1 MIIHHP
7 LAKAALCV
15 LIVLQLTML
24 GALFTQTS
32 PHPPL
37 AVPPF
42 ALGPFLGAAL
52 SVAVAALV
60 LGGTTS
66 RSGGVTS
73 VVAAMLAL
81 VSFGPQKW
89 IDPAIGQIWPAVLLG
104 QIASVAL
111 IIISLWWLRSSA
123 KHCES

>member
-1 MIIHHP
+1 M
-7 LAKAALCV
+7 LARRLHSQAALSV
-15 LIVLQLTML
+15 LVVLQVTML
-24 GALFTQTS
+24 GALFTQTI

-52 SVAVAALV
+52 SMAVAALV
-60 LGGTTS
+60 LGGATY
-66 RSGGVTS
+66 RSGAIIS
-73 VVAAMLAL
+73 ALAAVSAL

-104 QIASVAL
+104 QIASVIL
-111 IIISLWWLRSSA
+111 IILSVSCFRSA
-123 KHCES
+123 NVEK